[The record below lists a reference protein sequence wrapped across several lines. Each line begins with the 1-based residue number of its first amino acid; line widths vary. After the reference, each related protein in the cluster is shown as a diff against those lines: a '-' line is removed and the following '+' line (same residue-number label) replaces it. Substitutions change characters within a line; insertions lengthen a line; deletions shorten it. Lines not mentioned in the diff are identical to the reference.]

1 MKQIATAPVLVLVL
15 GVAAAP
21 AMAEDKP
28 GQKHEMSA
36 EQKAMMEAWE
46 KAAKPGPQ
54 HQWLA
59 SKAGK
64 WRFTG
69 KFWMDATKP
78 PTESTGTVER
88 ELMLGGRV
96 LAEKVTSTYMDKPF
110 EGYGLTGYD
119 NVSTEFWGTW
129 NDNMSTGIMLS
140 TGQCDDK
147 GACTHSGSYM
157 DAMTNAKKTV
167 RMTSRD
173 EGPDREVHQF
183 FEKGPDGKEFKSMEL
198 AYTRSK

>member
-1 MKQIATAPVLVLVL
+1 MKLNITVAMLALVLNVSTAP
-15 GVAAAP
+15 AT
-21 AMAEDKP
+21 AEDKP

-46 KAAKPGPQ
+46 KAATPGPQ

-59 SKAGK
+59 SKVGK
-64 WRFTG
+64 WEFAGT
-69 KFWMDATKP
+69 FWMDATKP
-78 PTESTGTVER
+78 PTESSGTVER

-119 NVSTEFWGTW
+119 NVSKEFWSTW
-129 NDNMSTGIMLS
+129 NDNMGTGIMLS

-147 GACTHSGSYM
+147 GVCAYSGSYM

-167 RMTSRD
+167 RMTSRE

-183 FEKGPDGKEFKSMEL
+183 FEKGSDGKEFKSMEL
-198 AYTRSK
+198 IYRRSK

>member
-1 MKQIATAPVLVLVL
+1 MKQVVTVAVLALVLNVTAP
-15 GVAAAP
+15 AS
-21 AMAEDKP
+21 AEDKP
-28 GQKHEMSA
+28 SQQQEMSA

-59 SKAGK
+59 SKVGK
-64 WRFTG
+64 WAFAGT
-69 KFWMDATKP
+69 FWMDPTKP
-78 PTESTGTVER
+78 PTESSGIVQR

-96 LAEKVTSTYMDKPF
+96 LAEKVSSTYMDKPF

-119 NVSTEFWGTW
+119 NVSKEFWSTW
-129 NDNMSTGIMLS
+129 NDNMGTGIMLS

-157 DAMTNAKKTV
+157 DAMTNAKKTM

-173 EGPDREVHQF
+173 EGPDQEVHQF
-183 FEKGPDGKEFKSMEL
+183 FERGPDGKEFKSMEL
-198 AYTRSK
+198 TYTRSK